1 MLFVDLS
8 TGEPR
13 TKVQLQ
19 QANKRMSLPSAW
31 TDATLEALNVAR
43 VTAVAAPDVGEFQ
56 VAVKDGVEEVDGE
69 WREKWVTQEM
79 FSEYTYD
86 RYLDADGNEVEGE
99 DAEGYDRTE
108 TATKTVQ
115 QQKDDKVASDTAALA
130 ATMRT
135 KRNDLLKETDHYGL
149 SDVTMTAE
157 MATYRQALRDVPEQT
172 DFPNTIT
179 WPTKPE

>member
-1 MLFVDLS
+1 M
-8 TGEPR
+8 
-13 TKVQLQ
+13 
-19 QANKRMSLPSAW
+19 
-31 TDATLEALNVAR
+31 AR
-43 VTAVAAPDVGEFQ
+43 VTAVAAPEVGELQ

-115 QQKDDKVASDTAALA
+115 QQKDEKVAADTAELALTVRA
-130 ATMRT
+130 ER
-135 KRNDLLKETDHYGL
+135 DELLKDTDHYGL
-149 SDVTMTAE
+149 SDMTMSAE
-157 MATYRQALRDVPEQT
+157 MTTYRQALRDVPAQEG
-172 DFPNTIT
+172 FPSTVT